1 MRKIKK
7 TDHKVVISV
16 NNQNQLLETFISMK
30 FDVECNETTPAIS
43 FHRFRGNI
51 QNDAN
56 VRDKTA
62 NGTAQIVELEK
73 KQGQIWN
80 P

>member
-7 TDHKVVISV
+7 TDYKVVISE
-16 NNQNQLLETFISMK
+16 NNQNQVLETFISMK
-30 FDVECNETTPAIS
+30 FDAECNETTPAIS
-43 FHRFRGNI
+43 FHRFHGNI

-56 VRDKTA
+56 LRNKTV
-62 NGTAQIVELEK
+62 NGRAQIVKFEK
-73 KQGQIWN
+73 KQRQIWI